1 MRQKYFD
8 STEYNYQYYYK
19 IDRDPNDNNK
29 IIKEGKE
36 IGGEERCH
44 SVFSNVQYD
53 LWLIS
58 YEECPPLDCNELN
71 DNKNRKIMVKS
82 FWKMEMVVIVQMKL
96 QSRLGYLIMKNWWWT
111 KTQLPKK
118 PFIRSVLELSYL
130 FDWFSPYEL
139 IVEAQNINLRAITA
153 FGSTSRRLQVSLSL
167 RHLHRNL
174 LLKFNNYA
182 IIHLTFLV
190 IEGFYDRVKRSSTK
204 NQLDR
209 SIMLWSDVHSR
220 EKS

>member
-36 IGGEERCH
+36 IGGEECCH

-130 FDWFSPYEL
+130 FDWFNPYEL

-153 FGSTSRRLQVSLSL
+153 FGSTSRRLQVSLSI

-174 LLKFNNYA
+174 LLNV

-190 IEGFYDRVKRSSTK
+190 IGEFYDRVKRSSTK